1 MTATTTIK
9 AFELIHYQWI
19 AVIHEAI
26 EGFNHFPSVPYLAP
40 IVSGESV
47 VVWNNLDRAT
57 DNQAASYLIPALVKL
72 ANRYRRDGL
81 SISAADACWLAD
93 KFRNSEMTVVGAYLL

>member
-9 AFELIHYQWI
+9 AFELIHDQWI

-26 EGFNHFPSVPYLAP
+26 EGSSVPYLAP

-47 VVWNNLDRAT
+47 VVWNNLDQAT
-57 DNQAASYLIPALVKL
+57 DNRAASYLIPALVKL

-93 KFRNSEMTVVGAYLL
+93 KFRNSEITVVGAYLL